1 MSKTHEEKSCHT
13 IMISM
18 TTNPAPYEIKNL
30 PSELVQLTRSLVF
43 SRARTLKDVG
53 MAEHAGRVDLGIHGS
68 ELQAYMLG
76 PWSIFAVTPKSNVF

>member
-1 MSKTHEEKSCHT
+1 
-13 IMISM
+13 MISM

-68 ELQAYMLG
+68 EVGAPGIHARAMER
-76 PWSIFAVTPKSNVF
+76 SIFAVTPKSNVF

>member
-1 MSKTHEEKSCHT
+1 MH
-13 IMISM
+13 
-18 TTNPAPYEIKNL
+18 
-30 PSELVQLTRSLVF
+30 ELVQLMRSCGVQ
-43 SRARTLKDVG
+43 SGEDVLKDMG